1 MLFTKRDVMDFV
13 EQEDVSFIR
22 LAFCDVFG
30 EQKNV
35 SVMASEL
42 EDAFEYGVSFDASAV
57 AGFGDEQ
64 KSDLFLF
71 PDPSTLAVLPW
82 RPSHGRVV
90 RLYCDIKYP
99 DGTPFELDCRN
110 ILRNAVGAA
119 AEKGISCNIG
129 TEYEFYLF
137 KTDENG
143 EATNVPHDNGRYM
156 DIAPADKG
164 VNVRREICLA
174 LSEMGIIPESSH
186 HESGP
191 GQHEIDFKYSRAFT
205 AADDATTFKSVVGSM
220 ADQNGLYASFSPKPI
235 EGESGNGL
243 HINISP
249 VSESGADI
257 YSQFMAG
264 ILEHIREITV
274 FLNPV
279 AESYRRFGSHR
290 APKYVTWSNE
300 NRSQLIRIPASRGGD
315 KRIELRSPDPAADPY
330 IACALLIYAGLDGV
344 ERGLVPPELVDVNLY
359 KASPE
364 LLGTLERLPDSLA
377 EAAKIASESE
387 FVKRVLPKRL
397 AEIYT
402 GKI

>member
-1 MLFTKRDVMDFV
+1 
-13 EQEDVSFIR
+13 
-22 LAFCDVFG
+22 
-30 EQKNV
+30 
-35 SVMASEL
+35 
-42 EDAFEYGVSFDASAV
+42 
-57 AGFGDEQ
+57 
-64 KSDLFLF
+64 
-71 PDPSTLAVLPW
+71 
-82 RPSHGRVV
+82 
-90 RLYCDIKYP
+90 
-99 DGTPFELDCRN
+99 
-110 ILRNAVGAA
+110 
-119 AEKGISCNIG
+119 
-129 TEYEFYLF
+129 
-137 KTDENG
+137 
-143 EATNVPHDNGRYM
+143 
-156 DIAPADKG
+156 
-164 VNVRREICLA
+164 
-174 LSEMGIIPESSH
+174 
-186 HESGP
+186 
-191 GQHEIDFKYSRAFT
+191 
-205 AADDATTFKSVVGSM
+205 
-220 ADQNGLYASFSPKPI
+220 

-249 VSESGADI
+249 VSERGADI

-359 KASPE
+359 KASHE